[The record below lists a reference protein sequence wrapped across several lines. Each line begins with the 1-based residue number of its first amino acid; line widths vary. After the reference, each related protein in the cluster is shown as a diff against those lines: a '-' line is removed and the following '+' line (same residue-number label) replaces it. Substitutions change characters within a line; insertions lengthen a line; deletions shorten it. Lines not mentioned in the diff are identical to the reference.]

1 MTKEPRAPHILVI
14 EDESDIAALVAYQ
27 LTRAGYQVR
36 TASNGADAMRHLEAD
51 PPDLVVLDLMLPE
64 VSGEEILRT
73 MRSRKETR
81 NTPVII
87 LTARGGEE
95 DRLHGFELGAD
106 DYVSKP
112 FSPKELVL
120 RVRAVLRR
128 STLDDGG
135 YGRGRVLRAG
145 SLAVDVEANR
155 VTVDDAEVEL
165 TPKEFQL
172 LVCLL
177 ERRGRTQSRRVLLET
192 VWDTIAEIETRTV
205 DMHIGRLRSKL
216 GTAGDLIETVRG
228 FGYRFHPED

>member
-1 MTKEPRAPHILVI
+1 MTEEPRAPHILVI

-27 LTRAGYQVR
+27 LTHAGYQVR
-36 TASNGADAMRHLEAD
+36 TAPNGADAMRRLETD

-81 NTPVII
+81 DTPVII
-87 LTARGGEE
+87 LTARGDEE
-95 DRLHGFELGAD
+95 DRLQGFELGAD
-106 DYVSKP
+106 DYISKP

-128 STLDDGG
+128 STLDGSG
-135 YGRGRVLRAG
+135 HGRGRVLRAG

-155 VTVDDAEVEL
+155 VTVDGAEVEL

-192 VWDTIAEIETRTV
+192 VWDTTAEIETRTV

-216 GTAGDLIETVRG
+216 GTAGHLIETVRG
-228 FGYRFHPED
+228 FGYRFHPKD